1 MTVFIAANLLT
12 GFALAQFFR
21 FPILIPATLASIMIG
36 LLIPDIQIG
45 LPWLSGPAFLGAVA
59 LQSGYLLGS
68 LKPIG
73 ILRQRQVWLTGSYI
87 LPAGQDLEGRR
98 GSSGRC

>member
-21 FPILIPATLASIMIG
+21 FPILIPTTLASVTIG
-36 LLIPDIQIG
+36 LLISDTQTDTT
-45 LPWLSGPAFLGAVA
+45 WLIGPAFLGAVS

-87 LPAGQDLEGRR
+87 LPAGQDLEGQR